1 MIDTVQDLID
11 VLSTFPPHA
20 TVRVL
25 GLDDEQDVNQCELTV
40 REDPYSPTV
49 LIDYGAEQ
57 FVWGDDDA
65 HDEEEETAR

>member
-1 MIDTVQDLID
+1 MTIDTVQDLID
-11 VLSTFPPHA
+11 ALSAFPPHA

-57 FVWGDDDA
+57 FVSADYA
-65 HDEEEETAR
+65 YEEEETTR

>member
-57 FVWGDDDA
+57 FVSTDYA
-65 HDEEEETAR
+65 YEEEEIAR